1 MFYFTTKAIDLVC
14 ECSRNYIYGESA
26 FTRNRKWGFKDYTI
40 HIIFNKR
47 KTLRNN
53 IDTHLKYC
61 TSDIDTYRKQSFS
74 QQRVN
79 IMPVVFKQISLNY
92 LSNIGYFDFNKDSP
106 FF

>member
-1 MFYFTTKAIDLVC
+1 MFYYTTKAIDLVC

-26 FTRNRKWGFKDYTI
+26 FTRNRKWSFKDYTI

-74 QQRVN
+74 QQRVKYYARG
-79 IMPVVFKQISLNY
+79 F
-92 LSNIGYFDFNKDSP
+92 
-106 FF
+106 